1 LVTGLSHPGLVK
13 VSELVRRAPITVT
26 PLATVEEAVK
36 LMHREG
42 VGSVV
47 VVSPEGKVLGIFT
60 ERDLVKL
67 IGEGKPLT
75 TRIGDVMTRDP
86 VTVYEDDTVTKAAML
101 MAEKGI
107 RHLPIVDREG
117 RLKGVI
123 SARDV
128 ASVLARYREELGEV
142 SE

>member
-1 LVTGLSHPGLVK
+1 MVTGLSHPGLVK
-13 VSELVRRAPITVT
+13 VSELVRRAPIMVT
-26 PLATVEEAVK
+26 PLATVEEAVR

-60 ERDLVKL
+60 ERDLVRL

-75 TRIGDVMTRDP
+75 TKIGDVMTRDP

-101 MAEKGI
+101 MAEKRI
-107 RHLPIVDREG
+107 RHLPVVDREG

-128 ASVLARYREELGEV
+128 ASVLARYKEELGEV

>member
-1 LVTGLSHPGLVK
+1 LSHPGLVK

-26 PLATVEEAVK
+26 PLATVEEAIK

-60 ERDLVKL
+60 ERDLVRL

-75 TRIGDVMTRDP
+75 TKIGDVMTRDP
-86 VTVYEDDTVTKAAML
+86 VTVYEDDTVTKAVML
-101 MAEKGI
+101 MAEKRI

-123 SARDV
+123 SVRDV
-128 ASVLARYREELGEV
+128 ASVLARYKEELEEV

>member
-1 LVTGLSHPGLVK
+1 MATGLSHPGLVK

-60 ERDLVKL
+60 ERDLVRL

-86 VTVYEDDTVTKAAML
+86 VTVYEDDTVTKAVML
-101 MAEKGI
+101 MAEKRI
-107 RHLPIVDREG
+107 RHLPVVDREG

-128 ASVLARYREELGEV
+128 ASVLARYKEELGEV

>member
-1 LVTGLSHPGLVK
+1 MVTGLSNPSLVK

-60 ERDLVKL
+60 ERDLVRM

-75 TRIGDVMTRDP
+75 TKIGDVMTRDP

-101 MAEKGI
+101 MTEKRI
-107 RHLPIVDREG
+107 RHLPVVDREG

-128 ASVLARYREELGEV
+128 AGVLARYKEELGEV

>member
-1 LVTGLSHPGLVK
+1 LVTGLSHPGLAK

-101 MAEKGI
+101 MTEKGI
-107 RHLPIVDREG
+107 RHLPVVDREG

-128 ASVLARYREELGEV
+128 ASVLARYKEELGEV

>member
-1 LVTGLSHPGLVK
+1 MVTGLSHPSLVK
-13 VSELVRRAPITVT
+13 VSELVRRAPIMVT

-36 LMHREG
+36 LMHREE

-60 ERDLVKL
+60 ERDLVRL

-75 TRIGDVMTRDP
+75 TRIGDAMTRDP
-86 VTVYEDDTVTKAAML
+86 VTVYEDDTLTKAAML
-101 MAEKGI
+101 MAEKRI
-107 RHLPIVDREG
+107 RHLPVVDREG

-128 ASVLARYREELGEV
+128 ASVLARYKEELGEV

>member
-1 LVTGLSHPGLVK
+1 MSHPGLVK

-60 ERDLVKL
+60 ERDLVRL

-75 TRIGDVMTRDP
+75 TMIGDVMTRDP
-86 VTVYEDDTVTKAAML
+86 VTVYEDDTVTKAVML
-101 MAEKGI
+101 MAEKRI
-107 RHLPIVDREG
+107 RHLPVVDREG

-128 ASVLARYREELGEV
+128 ASVLARYKEELGEV